1 VLNATFNKYFSC
13 KKNMY
18 IVEVS
23 FIAFC
28 SGLGV
33 MVYNSSGLGVMVYNT
48 TFNNILIITCE
59 SVVFYFV
66 QG

>member
-1 VLNATFNKYFSC
+1 MLNATFNKYFSC
-13 KKNMY
+13 KKIMY

-33 MVYNSSGLGVMVYNT
+33 MVYNT
-48 TFNNILIITCE
+48 TFNNILIISCQ
-59 SVVFYFV
+59 SVVLYFV
-66 QG
+66 KG